1 LSGANGH
8 PSPIELTGLMA
19 PPEEQWHHLR
29 SFLDLNQADLD
40 AMAQTVEILLRHGPE
55 FVVGAYDHL
64 LHFEETAA
72 ILGWEQ
78 GADPEHLAE
87 RRRFFTI
94 WLARTLGIDLSD
106 DMARYLF
113 RAGKYHAG
121 HGPRRIHVP
130 EIYVTGAISL
140 VQASFA
146 RYLAA
151 EMTDA
156 ALVAQALAGWNKLL
170 TMHLHLMSVGYRV
183 ARDWDDGEIQVTVTL
198 YGRMRAIAQ
207 AERVTLRVPEDAR
220 SEHVL
225 RKFFNYFP
233 EARAEVFDVDW
244 EDGYRFD
251 DRGTPWMTVDRVYRP
266 RHNWNIRLNGRNLE
280 YIGGLMAPVHDGDE
294 VNIFP
299 PGR

>member
-1 LSGANGH
+1 
-8 PSPIELTGLMA
+8 MA